1 MDKML
6 IPMACH
12 WSGWAG
18 VLVDKILLSARAV
31 GIAEL
36 FKIVNIKKNCIFDT
50 FWRFYPLKFSTS
62 FIRFGQIPGD
72 NRNKNNAVRF

>member
-36 FKIVNIKKNCIFDT
+36 FKIVNILKKLYI
-50 FWRFYPLKFSTS
+50 
-62 FIRFGQIPGD
+62 
-72 NRNKNNAVRF
+72 